1 MGERCLHKH
10 ASTFIALLDE
20 NSHGESWRRS
30 LPSLLLV
37 FYAAEFS
44 DDQEVVFPHVVMD
57 MEVRK
62 NSELGSSSNL
72 SNYYGQSNTLSMMV
86 DMAYFSGKIRPI
98 AVWRVAFQVGVAP
111 DSRHV
116 TETSLFF
123 KKKNLS
129 ENKKSCQDLEGGY
142 NKRKIQFP
150 IKITSGLFDFLT
162 GRQQYQGRQ
171 LAACRAVKSK

>member
-1 MGERCLHKH
+1 
-10 ASTFIALLDE
+10 
-20 NSHGESWRRS
+20 
-30 LPSLLLV
+30 
-37 FYAAEFS
+37 
-44 DDQEVVFPHVVMD
+44 MD

-62 NSELGSSSNL
+62 NAELGSSSNL
-72 SNYYGQSNTLSMMV
+72 SNYNGQKQHIIHDGWHGL
-86 DMAYFSGKIRPI
+86 FLQIRPR
-98 AVWRVAFQVGVAP
+98 AVWPFKFVVAP

-123 KKKNLS
+123 KKKTLS

-162 GRQQYQGRQ
+162 GRQQ
-171 LAACRAVKSK
+171 